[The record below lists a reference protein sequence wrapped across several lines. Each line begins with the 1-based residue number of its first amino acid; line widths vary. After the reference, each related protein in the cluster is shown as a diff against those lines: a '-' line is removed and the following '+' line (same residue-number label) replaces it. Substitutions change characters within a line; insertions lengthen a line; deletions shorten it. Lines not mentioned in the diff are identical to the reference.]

1 MRSLIKKILIL
12 GLLPL
17 LFLTGCKEDPVTTDV
32 DEFSTLTQYVVQNQL
47 DMNDLLVGWVTS
59 AGGLNVDVNDYSVPD
74 YYVIDL
80 RSADAFNAG
89 HIKDAHNTT
98 LANVLDEAVNAGDK
112 TILVVCYTG
121 QTAARAVGALKLMGY
136 NAKSLKWGM
145 AGWNNEFAASWENN
159 AKDIASPNW
168 VEVGEP
174 IANEEFSYPGFI
186 TGLTDGADILEARV
200 RAALQQS
207 GWAATNT
214 EVLANPE
221 NFYIVNKWPRA
232 SWDAYGH
239 IQGAHLLNTEIEVNG
254 LKNLHPTQTNLIY
267 CYTGQ
272 TSAITTMWLNVMGY
286 NARSLKFGVN
296 GIAHSKLVVG
306 TAGDAHKK
314 SWKGEGSG
322 SVNNFGY
329 YDSAGTYYGPT
340 PQ

>member
-1 MRSLIKKILIL
+1 MRNLMKKVLIL
-12 GLLPL
+12 GLLPV

-47 DMNDLLVGWVTS
+47 DMNDILVGWVTS
-59 AGGLNVDVNDYSVPD
+59 AGGLNVNTADYSVPG

-80 RSADAFNAG
+80 RSTDDFNAG

-98 LANVLDEAVNAGDK
+98 LANVLEEAANANGQD
-112 TILVVCYTG
+112 ILVVCYTG

-136 NAKSLKWGM
+136 PAKSLKWGM
-145 AGWNNEFAASWENN
+145 SGWHSAFAGKWENN
-159 AKDIASPNW
+159 AKDISSPNW
-168 VEVGEP
+168 VEVGNP
-174 IANEEFSYPGFI
+174 ATDQEFDYPGFI
-186 TGLTDGADILEARV
+186 TGLTDGAGILEARV
-200 RAALQQS
+200 RTALQQS
-207 GWAATNT
+207 GWGASST

-221 NFYIVNKWPRA
+221 NFYIVNKWPIEA
-232 SWDAYGH
+232 WDAYGH
-239 IQGAHLLNTEIEVNG
+239 IDGAHRLNAEIEVSG
-254 LKNLHPTQTNLIY
+254 LKYLSPTQTNLVY

-286 NARSLKFGVN
+286 NTRSLLFGVN

-306 TAGDAHKK
+306 TAGDANKK

-329 YDSAGTYYGPT
+329 YDASGTYYPPS